1 MSAEAR
7 SQVEAAAPSGVLPRL
22 LGPPVV
28 DLAGHLARYGPLPP
42 VRSRSDRTALVEA
55 VERSTLLGRGGGGF
69 PAGRKLRSVAE
80 HGRHTVVV
88 ANGAEG
94 EPASHKDAVLL
105 TRAPHLVIDGAM
117 AAAHAVRADEVFLV
131 VDREHRAVLDA
142 VTAALGAAGDEDGRR
157 RPRARRRCSQSLRRG

>member
-7 SQVEAAAPSGVLPRL
+7 SQVEAPAPSGVLPRL

-28 DLAGHLARYGPLPP
+28 DLVGHLVRYGPLPLI
-42 VRSRSDRTALVEA
+42 RSRSDRAALVEA
-55 VERSTLLGRGGGGF
+55 VERSTLLGRGGAGF

-80 HGRHTVVV
+80 HGRHTMVV

-117 AAAHAVRADEVFLV
+117 VAAHTVRADEVFLV
-131 VDREHRAVLDA
+131 VDREHRAVVDA
-142 VTAALGAAGDEDGRR
+142 VTSRAGPTGDDRGRR
-157 RPRARRRCSQSLRRG
+157 RARARRRCSQSLRRG